1 MKLLKI
7 LLPLAVVAVGALIA
21 VAMIRSRP
29 EPETREV
36 AIPQP
41 LVRVQRVEPVDLRL
55 TVRSQGTVNPRTESV
70 LVPEV
75 AGRVTYVAPSF
86 ASGGFFERDEP
97 LLRLESADYEQEVVE
112 AQAAVAR
119 AELRLAQESA
129 EAEVAKNEWGELGEG
144 DAPSL
149 TLRAPQLAEARAAVE
164 AARAALERARRNLRR
179 TEIRAPFAG
188 RLREKRVDVGQFVAP
203 GTPLATVYAVDYAE
217 VRLPLPDD
225 ELAYLDLPLDYRGSR
240 SAGDGPRV
248 VLEARFAGKLHR
260 WEGRIVRTEG
270 EIDPRSRM
278 IHAVAEVADP
288 YARGDDPGR
297 PPLAAGLFV
306 DAEIDG
312 KLAEGVV
319 RLPRSAL
326 RDDSRLL
333 VVDSEQRL
341 RFRAVELLRI
351 SENEVIVAAGL
362 ETGERVC
369 ISPLATVTDGM
380 RVRTGEEG

>member
-1 MKLLKI
+1 VKLLKI
-7 LLPLAVVAVGALIA
+7 LLPLAVVTVGALIA
-21 VAMIRSRP
+21 TAMIRSRP

-36 AIPQP
+36 TIPQP
-41 LVRVQRVEPVDLRL
+41 LVRVQVVEPVDLRL
-55 TVRSQGTVNPRTESV
+55 TVRSQGTVSPRTESV

-75 AGRVTYVAPSF
+75 AGRVTYGAPSF
-86 ASGGFFERDEP
+86 ASGGFFENDEP
-97 LLRLESADYEQEVVE
+97 LLRLESADYEQAVVE
-112 AQAAVAR
+112 AEAAVAR

-129 EAEVAKNEWGELGEG
+129 EADVARNEWGELGEG

-149 TLRAPQLAEARAAVE
+149 TLRAPQLAEARASVE
-164 AARAALERARRNLRR
+164 AARAALARARRNLRR

-188 RLREKRVDVGQFVAP
+188 RVREKRVDVGQFVAP

-225 ELAYLDLPLDYRGSR
+225 ELAFLDLPLDYRGDR
-240 SAGDGPRV
+240 RGGGGPRV
-248 VLEARFAGKLHR
+248 TLEAGFAGKRHR
-260 WEGRIVRTEG
+260 WQGRIVRTEG

-288 YARGDDPGR
+288 YARGDDPQR

-306 DAEIDG
+306 HAEIEG

-326 RDDSRLL
+326 RDEGRLL
-333 VVDSEQRL
+333 VVDADGRL
-341 RFRAVELLRI
+341 RFRAVELLRLT
-351 SENEVIVAAGL
+351 ENEVLVAAGL
-362 ETGERVC
+362 EAGERVC
-369 ISPLATVTDGM
+369 VSPLATVTDGM
-380 RVRTGEEG
+380 RVRTGEGG